1 MSDVVARSRV
11 YIEELS
17 KECERRE
24 LDSYTVGCWLHLR
37 TENRDHTTIFILFYC
52 IKLDFKK
59 KHGILER
66 RSSWKTPNS
75 RYKKKRRN
83 HEWRISDS

>member
-1 MSDVVARSRV
+1 VSDVVARSRV

-37 TENRDHTTIFILFYC
+37 TENRDHTTIFILFYF
-52 IKLDFKK
+52 IVL
-59 KHGILER
+59 
-66 RSSWKTPNS
+66 N
-75 RYKKKRRN
+75 
-83 HEWRISDS
+83 